1 MMKEETKKESF
12 EDYYKKA
19 VEAGR
24 IASKALLYGKK
35 IVLEEYKEEKKILNA
50 IKKIESYILE
60 EYKEKNVKLAFPVQ
74 ISINEIAA
82 HDTAKYEDKRELK
95 GLVKLDLGVHID
107 GVIADNAITI
117 DLTEEKTLRE
127 ENKKIIE
134 AGKKALEEAIKKIRV
149 EGKINEVS
157 KTIEETIKKY
167 SLKPISN
174 LSGHGLGKYKIHT
187 TPSIPNINLENN
199 KETFKEK
206 MHFAIEPFTTNG
218 YGKIKNY
225 GEPEVFRIK
234 QYKNVRNLISKNVLK
249 TIYQEYN
256 FLPFSLRQIAEKTGL
271 KKAEYALNDLILQGI
286 IEYYTPLKE
295 VQDGRVSQFERT
307 IIIKDEKI
315 KITTNW
321 SLD

>member
-1 MMKEETKKESF
+1 MEKKTEKEDFDE
-12 EDYYKKA
+12 YYKKA

-24 IASKALLYGKK
+24 IASKALIEGKR
-35 IVLEEYKEEKKILNA
+35 IILEEYKEEKKILNA

-60 EYKEKNVKLAFPVQ
+60 EYKEKNAKLAFPVQ
-74 ISINEIAA
+74 ISIDEIAA
-82 HDTAKYEDKRELK
+82 HDTAKYNDERILK
-95 GLVKLDLGVHID
+95 GMIKLDLGVHIE
-107 GVIADNAITI
+107 GVIADNALTI
-117 DLTEEKTLRE
+117 DLTEEKE
-127 ENKKIIE
+127 KKIENKKIIE
-134 AGKKALEEAIKKIRV
+134 AGKKALEEAIKKIKV

-187 TPSIPNINLENN
+187 SPSIPNINLENN
-199 KETFKEK
+199 KDTFKEK

-234 QYKNVRNLISKNVLK
+234 QYKNVRNIISKNVLK
-249 TIYQEYN
+249 IIYQEYN
-256 FLPFSLRQIAEKTGL
+256 LLPFSLRQIAEKVGI

-286 IEYYTPLKE
+286 IEYYTPLIE
-295 VQDGRVSQFERT
+295 VQKGIVSQFERT

-321 SLD
+321 ELE